1 MHIYHE
7 YQESCQN
14 VPSTL
19 PTEVLHLARSLRD
32 PSIIS
37 LPEGDEIGLANGL
50 AGLALLPLTLASVC
64 SQQERQAWLDVA
76 SAYFTQIAHF
86 THEHPLTHPGLY
98 HGSCGVAFSLSLLA
112 QYDERYLSA
121 CRLLLTRLVNQ
132 IVSWNWYTSAFLS
145 GQENFEVIG
154 GAAGLLRFLL
164 TQAHEADVQP
174 ALASLVSYLTW
185 VSEARDRWHH
195 HPERLGKVAKAHY
208 PDGYIDLGMAH
219 GLSGPLAV
227 LSLAARAGYASPRVL
242 GAIERWA
249 SWFLEQQIATDWG
262 LDWPSVIPR
271 GQCARDCLPARAAWC
286 YGTPGIA
293 RALWLA
299 GNALEDDSLRALARE
314 ALASTLRRPQQ
325 KSDEPHICH
334 GLAGLLLICLR
345 FADDD
350 PVSASWLEGVISS
363 LTTTLYIR
371 WSNVSALM
379 PPRFLTGSI
388 GGALTLIAAF
398 TKHPPCW
405 DQTPV
410 IS

>member
-1 MHIYHE
+1 
-7 YQESCQN
+7 
-14 VPSTL
+14 
-19 PTEVLHLARSLRD
+19 
-32 PSIIS
+32 
-37 LPEGDEIGLANGL
+37 
-50 AGLALLPLTLASVC
+50 
-64 SQQERQAWLDVA
+64 
-76 SAYFTQIAHF
+76 
-86 THEHPLTHPGLY
+86 
-98 HGSCGVAFSLSLLA
+98 LSLLA
-112 QYDERYLSA
+112 QLDERYLPA

-132 IVSWNWYTSAFLS
+132 VGSWDWCTAAFLP

-185 VSEARDRWHH
+185 VSEARDRWYH

-227 LSLAARAGYASPRVL
+227 LSLAARAGYASSRVL
-242 GAIERWA
+242 DAIERWA
-249 SWFLEQQIATDWG
+249 SWFLEQQIVTDWG
-262 LDWPSVIPR
+262 IDWPSVIPR
-271 GQCARDCLPARAAWC
+271 GQCASDCAPARAAWC

-299 GNALEDDSLRALARE
+299 GSALDDDSLRASARE
-314 ALASTLRRPQQ
+314 ALASTLRRPQR
-325 KSDEPHICH
+325 KSDEPHLCH

-345 FADDD
+345 FADED
-350 PVSASWLEGVISS
+350 PVLASWLEDIIAS
-363 LTTTLYIR
+363 LTTTLHMR
-371 WSNVSALM
+371 WSQMSTQM

-388 GGALTLIAAF
+388 GGALTLIAAL
-398 TKHPPCW
+398 TKQPPCW
-405 DQTPV
+405 DQVLV